1 MKRIKL
7 SAIALATMLCNPA
20 SAQSLE
26 QAISY
31 TLQTNPTVKSSYN
44 EFMSYVYENK
54 AAVRE
59 YYPKLDLSAGIGW
72 ENYQNDLTN
81 RDDDYTAKDA
91 SLTFT
96 QLIWDG
102 SNTLNNMDRT
112 AAEAESLRYKVLSD
126 ASDISL
132 EVAKVYLDALKAYE
146 ILALSESNLATH
158 KEIFKDIKKRTDS
171 GIGSTAD
178 LSQVEARIAK
188 AHGNLLAAQ
197 NNLFDTHT
205 QFTRLVGQSPQGLVF
220 PRADETT
227 IPFTLSE
234 AIDTALE
241 KHPVIK
247 TAKVDVD
254 AAKFQYKQSNS
265 PNLPTFTVEAGY
277 NYYDDAEGV
286 GYQRDE
292 MNATLRMKYNLFNG
306 GVDSAN
312 KDRAAYQM
320 NKSKDLRDRAYRN
333 VEESLR
339 LSWSALDLTL
349 QQKEFLA
356 DHVDAASDTVV
367 AYDKQ
372 YKIGKRTLLDLL
384 NTENELFESRK
395 GYVDALYAEQ
405 YAKFRVLNATG
416 TLLESL
422 LVDVP
427 EEWNEAVEY

>member
-1 MKRIKL
+1 MKGIKL
-7 SAIALATMLCNPA
+7 SALALATMLSHA
-20 SAQSLE
+20 VSAQSLE
-26 QAISY
+26 QAISH
-31 TLQTNPTVKSSYN
+31 TLKTNPEVKASYN
-44 EFMSYVYENK
+44 DFMSYVYDNK

-59 YYPKLDLSAGIGW
+59 YYPKLDLTAGVGW
-72 ENYQNDLTN
+72 ENYQADVSD
-81 RDDDYTAKDA
+81 RDDDYTAIDA
-91 SLTFT
+91 SIKLT

-102 SNTLNNMDRT
+102 SGTLNNMDRT

-126 ASDISL
+126 ASDKAL
-132 EVAKVYLDALKAYE
+132 EVAKIYLDALKAYE

-158 KEIFKDIKKRTDS
+158 KEIYADIKKRTES
-171 GIGSTAD
+171 GVGSTAD
-178 LSQVEARIAK
+178 LSQVQARIAK

-205 QFTRLVGQSPQGLVF
+205 QFTRIVGQSPQGLVF
-220 PRADETT
+220 PRADSNAIPLT
-227 IPFTLSE
+227 ITE
-234 AIDTALE
+234 AIELAIE

-247 TAKVDVD
+247 TAQVDVD

-265 PNLPTFTVEAGY
+265 PNLPTFTIEAGY
-277 NYYDDAEGV
+277 DYFDDAEGV
-286 GYQRDE
+286 AGRRDE
-292 MNATLRMKYNLFNG
+292 MNATLRMRYNLFNG

-320 NKSKDLRDRAYRN
+320 NKAKDLRDRAFRT
-333 VEESLR
+333 VEEGLR

-349 QQKEFLA
+349 QEKEFLA
-356 DHVDAASDTVV
+356 DHVDAASETVV

-372 YKIGKRTLLDLL
+372 YKIGRRTLLDLL

-427 EEWNEAVEY
+427 EEWNTAVEY

>member
-1 MKRIKL
+1 MERIKL
-7 SAIALATMLCNPA
+7 SAIALASMLCNPV

-26 QAISY
+26 QAISH
-31 TLQTNPTVKSSYN
+31 TLKTNPAVKSSYN
-44 EFMSYVYENK
+44 EFMSYLYENK

-59 YYPKLDLSAGIGW
+59 YYPKVDLTAGVGW
-72 ENYQNDLTN
+72 ENYQNDQS
-81 RDDDYTAKDA
+81 RDDDYTAVDA
-91 SLTFT
+91 SIRLT
-96 QLIWDG
+96 QLLWDG
-102 SNTLNNMDRT
+102 SNTLHNMDRT

-126 ASDISL
+126 ASDKAL
-132 EVAKVYLDALKAYE
+132 EVAKVYLDTLKAYE

-158 KEIFKDIKKRTDS
+158 KRIFKDIKKRTES

-197 NNLFDTHT
+197 NNLFDTHI
-205 QFTRLVGQSPQGLVF
+205 QFSRLVGQSPQGLVF
-220 PRADETT
+220 PRADITRIPLT
-227 IPFTLSE
+227 IKDALD
-234 AIDTALE
+234 IALE
-241 KHPVIK
+241 KHPVIN

-265 PNLPTFTVEAGY
+265 PNLPTFTIDAGY
-277 NYYDDAEGV
+277 DYFDDAEGV
-286 GYQRDE
+286 SGRRDE
-292 MNATLRMKYNLFNG
+292 MNATLRMRYNLFNG

-320 NKSKDLRDRAYRN
+320 NKAKDLRDRAYRN
-333 VEESLR
+333 VEESLL
-339 LSWSALDLTL
+339 LSWSALNLTL

-356 DHVDAASDTVV
+356 DHVDAASNTVV
-367 AYDKQ
+367 AYSKQ

-395 GYVDALYAEQ
+395 GYVDARYAEQ
-405 YAKFRVLNATG
+405 YAKFRILNATG

-427 EEWNEAVEY
+427 EQWNTAVEY

>member
-1 MKRIKL
+1 MKGIKL
-7 SAIALATMLCNPA
+7 SVLALVTVLSSNV

-26 QAISY
+26 QAIAH
-31 TLQTNPTVKSSYN
+31 TLQTNPEVKASYN
-44 EFMSYVYENK
+44 DFMSYVYDNK

-59 YYPKLDLSAGIGW
+59 YYPKIDLTAGVGW
-72 ENYQNDLTN
+72 ENYQADPTN
-81 RDDDYTAKDA
+81 RDDDYTAVDA
-91 SLTFT
+91 SIKLT

-102 SNTLNNMDRT
+102 SGTLNNMDRT

-126 ASDISL
+126 ASDKAL
-132 EVAKVYLDALKAYE
+132 EVTKVYLDALKAYE

-158 KEIFKDIKKRTDS
+158 KRIYDDIKKRTES
-171 GIGSTAD
+171 GVGSTAD
-178 LSQVEARIAK
+178 LSQVQARIAK

-205 QFTRLVGQSPQGLVF
+205 QFTRLVGQTPQGLVF
-220 PRADETT
+220 PRADA
-227 IPFTLSE
+227 E
-234 AIDTALE
+234 AIPLTLTEAIEVAIE

-247 TAKVDVD
+247 TSQVDVD

-265 PNLPTFTVEAGY
+265 PNLPTFTIEAGY
-277 NYYDDAEGV
+277 DYYDDAEGV
-286 GYQRDE
+286 DGRRDE
-292 MNATLRMKYNLFNG
+292 MNATLRMRYNLFNG

-320 NKSKDLRDRAYRN
+320 NKAKDLRDRAFRS
-333 VEESLR
+333 VEEGLR

-349 QQKEFLA
+349 QEKEFLA
-356 DHVDAASDTVV
+356 DHVDAASKTVV

-372 YKIGKRTLLDLL
+372 YKIGRRTLLDLL

-405 YAKFRVLNATG
+405 YAKYRVLNATG

-422 LVDVP
+422 LIDVP
-427 EEWNEAVEY
+427 EEWNTALEY

>member
-7 SAIALATMLCNPA
+7 SAIALATMLCNPV

-44 EFMSYVYENK
+44 DFMSYVYENK

-59 YYPKLDLSAGIGW
+59 YYPKLDLTAGIGW
-72 ENYQNDLTN
+72 ENYQNDQTN
-81 RDDDYTAKDA
+81 RDDDYTALDA

-227 IPFTLSE
+227 IPLTLSE
-234 AIDTALE
+234 AIDLALE

-265 PNLPTFTVEAGY
+265 PNLPTFTIEAGY
-277 NYYDDAEGV
+277 DYYDDAEGIEA
-286 GYQRDE
+286 QRDE
-292 MNATLRMKYNLFNG
+292 MNATLRMRYNLFNG

-320 NKSKDLRDRAYRN
+320 NKAKDLRDRAYRN

-427 EEWNEAVEY
+427 EQWNEAVEY

>member
-7 SAIALATMLCNPA
+7 TAIAVATMLCNPV

-26 QAISY
+26 QAISH

-44 EFMSYVYENK
+44 EFMSYIYDNK

-59 YYPKLDLSAGIGW
+59 YYPKVDLTAGVGW
-72 ENYQNDLTN
+72 ENYQNDQS
-81 RDDDYTAKDA
+81 RDEDYTAIDA
-91 SLTFT
+91 SIRLT
-96 QLIWDG
+96 QLLWDG

-126 ASDISL
+126 AADTAL
-132 EVAKVYLDALKAYE
+132 EVSKVYLDALKAYE

-158 KEIFKDIKKRTDS
+158 KKIFKDIKKRTDS

-178 LSQVEARIAK
+178 LSQVEARVAK

-205 QFTRLVGQSPQGLVF
+205 QFTRIVGQTPQGLVF
-220 PRADETT
+220 PRADVTR
-227 IPFTLSE
+227 IPLTLTD
-234 AIDTALE
+234 AIDVAID

-247 TAKVDVD
+247 TAIVDVD

-265 PNLPTFTVEAGY
+265 PNLPSFTIDAGY
-277 NYYDDAEGV
+277 DYYDDAEGV
-286 GYQRDE
+286 DGRRDE
-292 MNATLRMKYNLFNG
+292 MNATLRMRYNLFNG
-306 GVDSAN
+306 GVDSAK
-312 KDRAAYQM
+312 KDKAAYQM
-320 NKSKDLRDRAYRN
+320 NQAKDLRDRAYRH

-422 LVDVP
+422 LVDIP
-427 EEWNEAVEY
+427 EEWNTAVEY